1 MELAFRIK
9 LRDFSN
15 RLYRCCSRIWLD
27 SLSVEDKTPR
37 IMLYSLSFED
47 RVTRILLYGF
57 SVEG

>member
-9 LRDFSN
+9 LRVFSN

-37 IMLYSLSFED
+37 ILLFGFSFKD
-47 RVTRILLYGF
+47 RVPRILLYGL